1 MKYLIALILLVTT
14 SQVLAAGGGS
24 HGSVGDLLFPAIN
37 FFALLAGLIYL
48 MRKPM
53 AEMFTN
59 NAKEVTNLFEYAEK
73 KDKEAKIKLE
83 MFQKKMENL
92 DGEKNKIIKN
102 AENEASAFIESS
114 KNESGEYLKRLA
126 EDSKAK
132 VQYEKSSLEDE
143 IRESLVN
150 EVINKAKEKI
160 SSDKELTNKATK
172 KLISQI
178 K

>member
-1 MKYLIALILLVTT
+1 MKYLIALISMITT
-14 SQVLAAGGGS
+14 SRLLAAGGGS
-24 HGSVGDLLFPAIN
+24 HGSVSDLLFPAIN
-37 FFALLAGLIYL
+37 FFALLGGLIYL